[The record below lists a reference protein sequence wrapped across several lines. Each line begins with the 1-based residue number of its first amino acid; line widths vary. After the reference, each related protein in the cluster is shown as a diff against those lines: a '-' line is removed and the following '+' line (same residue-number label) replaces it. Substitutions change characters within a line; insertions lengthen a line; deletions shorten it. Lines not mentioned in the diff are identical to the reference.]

1 MKKSTRYSLVKLA
14 VLALLTALSVVLS
27 RFLSIQTPVTKIGFS
42 FLPIAFAGVLF
53 GPVGGALA
61 GGLAD
66 LIGALL
72 FPIGAYFP
80 GYTLTAA
87 LTGAIYGFAWYKKRS
102 PLRVVTTVVFKQTV
116 CSLLLN
122 TLWITLTAK
131 TSKGFF
137 VYLSTRL
144 PQFLIMT
151 AVEIAVLLLLF
162 AVCLPERLQKLL
174 PET

>member
-1 MKKSTRYSLVKLA
+1 MKKKTRYSLVKLA

-42 FLPIAFAGVLF
+42 FLPIVLAGVLF
-53 GPVGGALA
+53 GPVGGALT

-87 LTGAIYGFAWYKKRS
+87 LTGAIYGFAWHKKRS
-102 PLRVVTTVVFKQTV
+102 PLRVVTTVAFKQV
-116 CSLLLN
+116 ICSLLLN

-131 TSKGFF
+131 VSKGFL
-137 VYLSTRL
+137 VYLTTRL

-151 AVEIAVLLLLF
+151 AVEIVVLLLLF
-162 AVCLPERLQKLL
+162 AVRLPERLQKLL
-174 PET
+174 SEK

>member
-87 LTGAIYGFAWYKKRS
+87 LTGAIYGFAWHQKRT
-102 PLRVVTTVVFKQTV
+102 PLRVIVAVLIKQLV

-122 TLWITLTAK
+122 TLW
-131 TSKGFF
+131 TSILYHKGFM
-137 VYLSTRL
+137 VYLTS
-144 PQFLIMT
+144 
-151 AVEIAVLLLLF
+151 
-162 AVCLPERLQKLL
+162 
-174 PET
+174 